1 MANEFDKLKEAL
13 DKIKPAEFKWESD
26 PATMNSGV
34 ATEEFTT
41 VDLDTIAFNS
51 VFSSAQSS
59 PYGNITIT
67 TSPNTSGQ
75 YLYSGVTGPSW
86 GHVGIGS
93 STPSIKVTGDAEF
106 DGDVKI
112 KGYNISKVLEDIQNR
127 LAILVPN
134 PEKLEHFES
143 LKKAYDHY
151 KTLEALCQLPEKE
164 GPK

>member
-13 DKIKPAEFKWESD
+13 DKINPAEFKWESD
-26 PATMNSGV
+26 PTAMDSGV
-34 ATEEFTT
+34 TAEEMPFTI
-41 VDLDTIAFNS
+41 DSSILDAS
-51 VFSSAQSS
+51 MFSSAQS

-67 TSPNTSGQ
+67 TSPGTSGQ

-112 KGYNISKVLEDIQNR
+112 KGSNISKVLEDIQNR